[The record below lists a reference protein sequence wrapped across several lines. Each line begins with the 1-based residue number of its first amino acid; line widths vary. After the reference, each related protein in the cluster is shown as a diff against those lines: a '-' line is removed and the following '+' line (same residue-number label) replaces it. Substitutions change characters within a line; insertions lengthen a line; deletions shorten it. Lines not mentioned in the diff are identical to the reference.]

1 MFKKV
6 IIKKGK
12 KKRKGDFMK
21 KVISLILSMAMVL
34 SLTVLSFAAGETY
47 SITINND
54 AKEDHNYQVYQIFTG
69 DLSDK
74 GVLSNIQWGSG
85 VTSAGQTALGNAAAK
100 AETLTDAN
108 VKEFAK
114 GLVDDGYLTNPASL
128 TKNGNEYSI
137 SGLAP
142 GYYLVKDE
150 DNSLAGK
157 DDSYTSYI
165 VKVVKDVNMAPKSS
179 QPTVQK
185 KVKDTNDS
193 VADSTTDWQD
203 SADYDIGDDVP
214 FQLKATLPKNVTAYD
229 TYKVEFH
236 DTLSEGLTYNNDA
249 VIKIGDVDVT
259 SSFTKTYEGTTLTF
273 TCNDVKALGAG
284 NESVITIEYTAK
296 LNEKA
301 KFGAT
306 GNPNEVYLKYSNN
319 PNNSGTGDNETGETP
334 KDKVIV
340 FTYKTVI
347 NKIDANKQSLAGAAF
362 ALQKYD
368 ADKDEWVTI
377 KDYKDNN
384 NNNTL
389 TSFEFTGLDDGKYRL
404 VETVTPAG
412 YNTIDP
418 IEFTVTAE
426 HDIESDNPAL
436 TLLSGNVTTGEI
448 TFKPNVDEGSLTTDV
463 INKSGATLPETGG
476 IGTTIF
482 YVVGAVLVIGAG
494 VLFVTK
500 RRMSAR

>member
-1 MFKKV
+1 
-6 IIKKGK
+6 
-12 KKRKGDFMK
+12 MK

-34 SLTVLSFAAGETY
+34 SLTVLSFADTTY

-54 AKEDHNYQVYQIFTG
+54 SKEDHNYQVYQIFTG

-85 VTSAGQTALGNAAAK
+85 VTSAGQIALGNAAAK

-108 VKEFAK
+108 VKDFAEE
-114 GLVDDGYLTNPASL
+114 LVDNKYLTNPASL

-203 SADYDIGDDVP
+203 SADYDIGDNVP

-229 TYKVEFH
+229 TYKVVFH
-236 DTLSEGLTYNNDA
+236 DTLSQGLTYNNDA
-249 VIKIGDVDVT
+249 VVKIGDNIVT
-259 SSFTKTYEGTTLTF
+259 GSFTQSYEGTTLTF
-273 TCNDVKALGAG
+273 SCDDVKALGAG

-301 KFGAT
+301 KFGAE
-306 GNPNEVYLKYSNN
+306 GNPNEVYLEYSNN
-319 PNNSGTGDNETGETP
+319 PNHSGTGNNETGETP

-340 FTYKTVI
+340 FTYKTIV
-347 NKIDANKQSLAGAAF
+347 NKTDGTNPLPGA
-362 ALQKYD
+362 
-368 ADKDEWVTI
+368 
-377 KDYKDNN
+377 
-384 NNNTL
+384 
-389 TSFEFTGLDDGKYRL
+389 EFTLSKKMADGTLKEIAVVKNTEGTTFTFEGLDDGDYVLK
-404 VETVTPAG
+404 ETKTPTG
-412 YNTIDP
+412 YNSIAD
-418 IEFTVTAE
+418 IKFTVTAE
-426 HDIESDNPAL
+426 HVVLADNPSL
-436 TLLSGNVTTGEI
+436 TSLSGNVTTGEI
-448 TFKPNVDEGSLTTDV
+448 TFTADATAGSLETTV
-463 INKSGATLPETGG
+463 VNKSGATLPETGG

>member
-1 MFKKV
+1 
-6 IIKKGK
+6 
-12 KKRKGDFMK
+12 MK

-34 SLTVLSFAAGETY
+34 SLTVLSFADTTY
-47 SITINND
+47 SIKINND
-54 AKEDHNYQVYQIFTG
+54 SKEDHNYQVYQIFTG

-85 VTSAGQTALGNAAAK
+85 VTSAGQIALGNAAAK

-108 VKEFAK
+108 VKDFAEE
-114 GLVDDGYLTNPASL
+114 LVDNKYLTNPASL

-203 SADYDIGDDVP
+203 SADYDIGDNVP

-229 TYKVEFH
+229 TYKVVFH
-236 DTLSEGLTYNNDA
+236 DTLSQGLTYNNDA
-249 VIKIGDVDVT
+249 VVKIGDNIVT
-259 SSFTKTYEGTTLTF
+259 GSFTQSYEGTTLTF
-273 TCNDVKALGAG
+273 SCDDVKALGAG

-301 KFGAT
+301 KFGAE
-306 GNPNEVYLKYSNN
+306 GNPNEVYLEYSNN
-319 PNNSGTGDNETGETP
+319 PNHSGTGNNETGETP

-340 FTYKTVI
+340 FTYKTIV
-347 NKIDANKQSLAGAAF
+347 NKTDGTKPLPGA
-362 ALQKYD
+362 
-368 ADKDEWVTI
+368 
-377 KDYKDNN
+377 
-384 NNNTL
+384 
-389 TSFEFTGLDDGKYRL
+389 EFTLSKKMADGTLKKIAVVKNTEGTTFTFEGLDDGDYVLK
-404 VETVTPAG
+404 ETKTPTG
-412 YNTIDP
+412 YNSIAD
-418 IEFTVTAE
+418 IKFTVTAE
-426 HDIESDNPAL
+426 HVVLADNPSL
-436 TLLSGNVTTGEI
+436 TSLSGNVTTGEI
-448 TFKPNVDEGSLTTDV
+448 TFTADATAGSLETTV
-463 INKSGATLPETGG
+463 VNKSGATLPETGG

-500 RRMSAR
+500 RRMSTR

>member
-1 MFKKV
+1 
-6 IIKKGK
+6 
-12 KKRKGDFMK
+12 MK

-34 SLTVLSFAAGETY
+34 SLTVLSFADTTY

-54 AKEDHNYQVYQIFTG
+54 SKEDHNYQVYQIFTG

-100 AETLTDAN
+100 AETLTNAN
-108 VKEFAK
+108 VKDFAK
-114 GLVDDGYLTNPASL
+114 GLVDNAYLTNPASL

-165 VKVVKDVNMAPKSS
+165 VKVVNDVNMAPKSS

-203 SADYDIGDDVP
+203 SADYDIGDNVP

-229 TYKVEFH
+229 TYKVVFH
-236 DTLSEGLTYNNDA
+236 DTLSQGLTYNNDA
-249 VIKIGDVDVT
+249 VVKIGDNIVT
-259 SSFTKTYEGTTLTF
+259 GSFTQSYEGTTLTF
-273 TCNDVKALGAG
+273 SCDDVKALGAG

-301 KFGAT
+301 KFGAE
-306 GNPNEVYLKYSNN
+306 GNPNEVYLEYSNN

-347 NKIDANKQSLAGAAF
+347 NKVD
-362 ALQKYD
+362 
-368 ADKDEWVTI
+368 
-377 KDYKDNN
+377 KDNN
-384 NNNTL
+384 PLPKAAFTL
-389 TSFEFTGLDDGKYRL
+389 QKKINGQWTDIKTIGPGNETTTFSFEGLDDGDYQL
-404 VETVTPAG
+404 IESTTPDG
-412 YNTIDP
+412 YNTMEP
-418 IEFTVTAE
+418 IQFSISAE
-426 HDIESDNPAL
+426 HEIDSANPQL
-436 TLLSGNVTTGEI
+436 KKLNDKTETGILKIGEI
-448 TFKPNVDEGSLTTDV
+448 DFKVNPSEGSLSANV
-463 INKSGATLPETGG
+463 VNYQGATLPETGG

>member
-1 MFKKV
+1 
-6 IIKKGK
+6 
-12 KKRKGDFMK
+12 MK

-34 SLTVLSFAAGETY
+34 SLTVLSFADTTY

-54 AKEDHNYQVYQIFTG
+54 SKEDHNYQVYQIFTG

-85 VTSAGQTALGNAAAK
+85 VTSAGQIALGNAAAK

-108 VKEFAK
+108 VKDFAEE
-114 GLVDDGYLTNPASL
+114 LVDNKYLTNPASL

-203 SADYDIGDDVP
+203 SADYDIGDNVP

-229 TYKVEFH
+229 TYKVVFH
-236 DTLSEGLTYNNDA
+236 DTLSQGLTYNNDA
-249 VIKIGDVDVT
+249 VVKIGDNIVT
-259 SSFTKTYEGTTLTF
+259 GSFTQSYEGTTLTF
-273 TCNDVKALGAG
+273 SCDDVKALGAG

-301 KFGAT
+301 KFGAE
-306 GNPNEVYLKYSNN
+306 GNPNEVYLEYSNN
-319 PNNSGTGDNETGETP
+319 PNHSGTGNNETGETP

-340 FTYKTVI
+340 FTYKTIV
-347 NKIDANKQSLAGAAF
+347 NKTDGTNPLPGA
-362 ALQKYD
+362 
-368 ADKDEWVTI
+368 
-377 KDYKDNN
+377 
-384 NNNTL
+384 
-389 TSFEFTGLDDGKYRL
+389 EFTLSKKMADGTLKEIAVVKNTEGTTFTFEGLDDGDYVLK
-404 VETVTPAG
+404 ETKTPTG
-412 YNTIDP
+412 YNSIAD
-418 IEFTVTAE
+418 IKFTVTAE
-426 HDIESDNPAL
+426 HVVLADNPSL
-436 TLLSGNVTTGEI
+436 TSLSGNVTTGEI
-448 TFKPNVDEGSLTTDV
+448 TFTADATAGSLETTV
-463 INKSGATLPETGG
+463 VNKSGATLPETGG

-500 RRMSAR
+500 RRMSTR

>member
-1 MFKKV
+1 
-6 IIKKGK
+6 
-12 KKRKGDFMK
+12 MK

-34 SLTVLSFAAGETY
+34 SLTVLSFADTTY

-54 AKEDHNYQVYQIFTG
+54 SKEDHNYQVYQIFTG

-108 VKEFAK
+108 VKDFAEE
-114 GLVDDGYLTNPASL
+114 LVDNKYLTNPASL

-203 SADYDIGDDVP
+203 SADYDIGDNVP

-229 TYKVEFH
+229 TYKVVFH
-236 DTLSEGLTYNNDA
+236 DTLSQGLTYNNDA
-249 VIKIGDVDVT
+249 VVKIGDNIVT
-259 SSFTKTYEGTTLTF
+259 GSFTQSYEGTTLTF
-273 TCNDVKALGAG
+273 SCDDVKALGAG

-301 KFGAT
+301 KFGAE
-306 GNPNEVYLKYSNN
+306 GNPNEVYLEYSNN
-319 PNNSGTGDNETGETP
+319 PNHSGTGNNETGETP

-340 FTYKTVI
+340 FTYKTIV
-347 NKIDANKQSLAGAAF
+347 NKTDGTNPLPGA
-362 ALQKYD
+362 
-368 ADKDEWVTI
+368 
-377 KDYKDNN
+377 
-384 NNNTL
+384 
-389 TSFEFTGLDDGKYRL
+389 EFTLSKKMADGTLKEIAVVKNTEGTTFTFEGLDDGDYVLK
-404 VETVTPAG
+404 ETKTPTG
-412 YNTIDP
+412 YNSIAD
-418 IEFTVTAE
+418 IKFTVTAE
-426 HDIESDNPAL
+426 HVVLADNPSL
-436 TLLSGNVTTGEI
+436 TSLSGNVTTGEI
-448 TFKPNVDEGSLTTDV
+448 TFTADATAGSLETTV
-463 INKSGATLPETGG
+463 VNKSGATLPETGG

-500 RRMSAR
+500 RRMSTR